1 MSTTYA
7 QAKRVENLHLTR
19 ERDRRRGRELATFL
33 LAGLPVACALLGFA
47 ALHIET
53 VRVGYLREAR
63 QKTVAEL
70 TEENRRL
77 RAELGR
83 ASSPERVAALAR
95 LKGLRAPHPGQVQ
108 YVGPAEAG
116 AATNVAPAPKESR

>member
-1 MSTTYA
+1 VSSSLYA
-7 QAKRVENLHLTR
+7 QSKRVENLHLTR

-33 LAGLPVACALLGFA
+33 LAGLPVACALLGYA

-63 QKTVAEL
+63 QASMAEL
-70 TEENRRL
+70 NEDNRRL

-83 ASSPERVAALAR
+83 ASSPDRVSALAQQ
-95 LKGLRAPHPGQVQ
+95 KGLRPPHPGQVQ
-108 YVGPAEAG
+108 YVE
-116 AATNVAPAPKESR
+116 APAPEDSAR

>member
-7 QAKRVENLHLTR
+7 QTKRVENLHLTR

-33 LAGLPVACALLGFA
+33 LAGLPVACALLGYA

-63 QKTVAEL
+63 QKTMAQL

-77 RAELGR
+77 RADLGR
-83 ASSPERVAALAR
+83 ASSPERVAALAKN
-95 LKGLRAPHPGQVQ
+95 KGLRAPHPGQVQ
-108 YVGPAEAG
+108 YVGPSSP
-116 AATNVAPAPKESR
+116 APASAGEKR

>member
-1 MSTTYA
+1 MSTSYA
-7 QAKRVENLHLTR
+7 QTKRVQNLHLTR

-33 LAGLPVACALLGFA
+33 LAGLPIACALLGYV

-63 QKTVAEL
+63 QKTMSEL

-77 RAELGR
+77 RATLAR
-83 ASSPERVAALAR
+83 ASAPDRVTALAQK
-95 LKGLRAPHPGQVQ
+95 KGLHPPHPGQVQ
-108 YVGPAEAG
+108 YVEAPEGPA
-116 AATNVAPAPKESR
+116 R

>member
-1 MSTTYA
+1 MSSTLYA
-7 QAKRVENLHLTR
+7 QSKRVENLHLTR

-33 LAGLPVACALLGFA
+33 LAGLPVACALLGYA

-63 QKTVAEL
+63 QTTMAEL
-70 TEENRRL
+70 NEDNRRL

-83 ASSPERVAALAR
+83 ASSPDRVSALAQQQ
-95 LKGLRAPHPGQVQ
+95 GTPSAAPGTDPVRRG
-108 YVGPAEAG
+108 AG
-116 AATNVAPAPKESR
+116 AGRPAR